1 MQRLPRARLALMLAA
16 LMAVPIGATIPA
28 RAATTTTSMS
38 VPSTLAG
45 SAAFSFSQPVW
56 RVDTTNVVLRLQGVT
71 NNLAASVSCADVSG
85 ATTSC
90 ALGAVRTV
98 ALKPSVALMPGQRYT
113 LLVNPPSTPSPVAD
127 YFTVNAIPA
136 AAKDFIGSLSEQENS
151 LAASYMWR
159 TLKTSS
165 AIGGSYQADYLAN
178 ATFTLGF
185 TGTSLTWYTV
195 LGPAQGL
202 AAVSIDGVTRG
213 TANNYSSATRY
224 QYPRTF
230 GGLSSGYHYITVRV
244 LGQRGSSAGS
254 STWVAAD
261 AFAVSGSL
269 VSSPKVRF
277 GWQPVTASGASGGH
291 YVRAGTPGAS
301 VRFTFRGA
309 SIDWIT
315 LKGPSEGTSTMYVDG
330 VLKANIDNHATKV
343 TYGVIRRITNLADA
357 VHTLLIVSG
366 TGMTS
371 VDRFIIRLPDL
382 RIFRGLG
389 TWVDLFDYGTSS
401 GLHPSTAV
409 PAMHA
414 RGVRTIY
421 IETARWNSSSAF
433 DFQTAI
439 GQWVEAAHAAG
450 MKIVGWY
457 LPTYGT
463 YLDADISRT
472 VAIAKY
478 RSPAGQGFDGLGID
492 IESKTASQAR
502 SAWFSDIA
510 THLARVRYGA
520 TAAFPIGAIT
530 PAPLAMDIYPS
541 SWTGFPW
548 SSIGFYSNVVMPM
561 GYWSYRTDCS
571 TNPSHCAY
579 GYSVGNI
586 NEARTKTA
594 GLPVHLIG
602 GIGDSVTSQGV
613 SDFIRASHDAKAYG
627 ASLYDYRTTSSTVW
641 SSLAGAN
648 TL

>member
-1 MQRLPRARLALMLAA
+1 MKRLPRTSIALILAA
-16 LMAVPIGATIPA
+16 AIAVPVAATIPA
-28 RAATTTTSMS
+28 RAAVTTTSMS
-38 VPSTLAG
+38 VPSGLAG
-45 SAAFSFSQPVW
+45 SAVFSFSQPVW
-56 RVDTTNVVLRLQGVT
+56 RVDTTNVVLRLQGAT
-71 NNLAASVSCADVSG
+71 NNLAASVSCADGSGVS
-85 ATTSC
+85 TSC
-90 ALGAVRTV
+90 SFGAVRTV
-98 ALKPSVALMPGQRYT
+98 VLKPSVALTPGQRYT
-113 LLVNPPSTPSPVAD
+113 LLVNPASTSSPVAD
-127 YFTVNAIPA
+127 YLTVTAIPA
-136 AAKDFIGSLSEQENS
+136 AGKDFIASLSEQENS
-151 LAASYMWR
+151 LAATYMWR
-159 TLKTSS
+159 TLTTSS
-165 AIGGSYQADYLAN
+165 AIGGSFQADYLAN

-195 LGPAQGL
+195 LGPGQGL
-202 AAVSIDGVTRG
+202 AAVSIDGGTRG
-213 TANNYSSATRY
+213 TVNNYSSVTRY
-224 QYPRTF
+224 RYPRTF

-269 VSSPKVRF
+269 ISAPQVRF
-277 GWQPVTASGASGGH
+277 GWQPVTASAASGGH

-301 VRFTFRGA
+301 VRFVFRGA

-315 LKGPSEGTSTMYVDG
+315 LKGPTEGTSTMYVDG
-330 VLKANIDNHATKV
+330 IKKASIDNHATKV

-366 TGMTS
+366 TAMTS
-371 VDRFIIRLPDL
+371 VDRFVVRLPDL

-389 TWVDLFDYGTSS
+389 TWVDLFDYGTSG
-401 GLHPSTAV
+401 GLDPATAV

-433 DFQTAI
+433 DFPTAI

-463 YLDADISRT
+463 YLNADVSRT

-502 SAWFSDIA
+502 SAWFTDIG

-520 TAAFPIGAIT
+520 TAAFPIGAII
-530 PAPLAMDIYPS
+530 PAPLAMDLNPT
-541 SWTGFPW
+541 SWSGFPW

-571 TNPSHCAY
+571 TNPSHCPY

-602 GIGDSVTSQGV
+602 GVGDQVTSQGV
-613 SDFIRASHDAKAYG
+613 SDFIRATHDAKAYG
-627 ASLYDYRTTSSTVW
+627 ASLYDYRTTSSNVW
-641 SSLAGAN
+641 SILAGAN
-648 TL
+648 SL